1 MCRTAG
7 PPYHP
12 RNRPDQRRTPMP
24 RARTRPR
31 TPAPLPPPA
40 LLVPALVTGVV
51 AAPAHG
57 SPQEYDKEPT
67 ATGTGGAVASLDPY
81 ASLAGVEILEAGGN
95 AVDAAVA
102 ASATLEVTR
111 PDDGSVAGGGFM
123 IIYSAQTGEVTTIDA
138 REEAWAAVE
147 PDVFLDDEAQ
157 PIPFAERRVSGLS
170 QGVPGVVRGWER
182 ALREQGTMDLDRVLE
197 RATTIAEEG
206 FVVDAEYVRRT
217 QENLDIFRDFTS
229 SSEASLVDANLP
241 PVASL
246 VTNEDLAR
254 TYRLPAKEGAAVSC
268 RG

>member
-102 ASATLEVTR
+102 AFATLGGTR
-111 PDDGSVAGGGFM
+111 PSDGSLRGGGFTV
-123 IIYSAQTGEVTTIDA
+123 IHTAPTGVVTNDDA
-138 REEAWAAVE
+138 RHEAWADKE
-147 PDVFLDDEAQ
+147 P
-157 PIPFAERRVSGLS
+157 G
-170 QGVPGVVRGWER
+170 
-182 ALREQGTMDLDRVLE
+182 
-197 RATTIAEEG
+197 
-206 FVVDAEYVRRT
+206 
-217 QENLDIFRDFTS
+217 
-229 SSEASLVDANLP
+229 
-241 PVASL
+241 
-246 VTNEDLAR
+246 
-254 TYRLPAKEGAAVSC
+254 
-268 RG
+268 